1 LNNTTIVVRKLHA
14 RAMLSDICTKIHS
27 YYHTNKLFC
36 KFFNKYYMLKT
47 KALPS
52 PTDISAMAGLEL
64 S

>member
-1 LNNTTIVVRKLHA
+1 
-14 RAMLSDICTKIHS
+14 MLSDICTKIHS